1 MSRNILTEEEV
12 EREIAR
18 LTKSDAV
25 RLARAEQRMKYR
37 RRQQLYG
44 LRQLEK
50 RGKELLA
57 LGITAETLEE
67 YAEMENDDAEIR
79 AALHKLGVRDSANVE
94 TRTYGNHV
102 KVTVDGEYF
111 GVWDNVR
118 KTFCD

>member
-1 MSRNILTEEEV
+1 MPRNILTDEEV

-25 RLARAEQRMKYR
+25 RLARAEVRLKYR

-50 RGKELLA
+50 RGKELQA

-67 YAEMENDDAEIR
+67 YAEME
-79 AALHKLGVRDSANVE
+79 H
-94 TRTYGNHV
+94 
-102 KVTVDGEYF
+102 
-111 GVWDNVR
+111 DNENE
-118 KTFCD
+118 